1 MTGMRKKYFFF
12 DIDGT
17 LAPDGTLCV
26 PESTTR
32 CLRAL
37 RAAGHFT
44 ALATGRLQADAAL
57 FAVKHGFDALVADG
71 GHSAAIGGRLLFM
84 DSLPVAACAALADRL
99 DRDGIPWAINTAN
112 ETVRLTRDARFGAA
126 AGDSYFITRIV
137 PDLDVHAQKAVYKM
151 FLACTREREQA
162 IDFGGLPTVRF
173 SARCMFIEPTDKARG
188 IRRLMGALGAPCE
201 DVVVFGDGTNDLK
214 MFDPA
219 WLSIAM
225 GNARPALKEAADCVT
240 DDCDRDGIWN
250 ACRHFGWV

>member
-112 ETVRLTRDARFGAA
+112 IFANSPITLIIERQWIRLP
-126 AGDSYFITRIV
+126 FI
-137 PDLDVHAQKAVYKM
+137 
-151 FLACTREREQA
+151 ACTHPQ
-162 IDFGGLPTVRF
+162 P
-173 SARCMFIEPTDKARG
+173 P
-188 IRRLMGALGAPCE
+188 
-201 DVVVFGDGTNDLK
+201 
-214 MFDPA
+214 
-219 WLSIAM
+219 
-225 GNARPALKEAADCVT
+225 
-240 DDCDRDGIWN
+240 
-250 ACRHFGWV
+250 